1 MWGPLRFS
9 THAPHQCCALGRVF
23 NTYACI
29 THLHKYVWDTRMQWL
44 SLDTL
49 SLAWLWAASLYIFV
63 GPRGRPSFRP
73 TTRKV
78 TRVDI
83 FFFFASS
90 YRIVGR
96 PIPSLIKF
104 ERMLCV
110 VNPRSVWGFYGSKAW
125 CHIKFAHWV
134 FKHHTHHFHIHTW
147 ATCTEWVCLHTVLPR
162 EVIGDKLAH
171 FAGPCGRPS
180 L

>member
-1 MWGPLRFS
+1 MHAIMVVFGHTLTRLVMGGKPIYIRGP
-9 THAPHQCCALGRVF
+9 
-23 NTYACI
+23 
-29 THLHKYVWDTRMQWL
+29 
-44 SLDTL
+44 
-49 SLAWLWAASLYIFV
+49 AWTSIISNNDEKGYQ
-63 GPRGRPSFRP
+63 GG
-73 TTRKV
+73 
-78 TRVDI
+78 

-104 ERMLCV
+104 ERMLRV

>member
-1 MWGPLRFS
+1 
-9 THAPHQCCALGRVF
+9 
-23 NTYACI
+23 
-29 THLHKYVWDTRMQWL
+29 MQWL

-49 SLAWLWAASLYIFV
+49 SLACLWVASLYIFV
-63 GPRGRPSFRP
+63 GLRGRPSFRP
-73 TTRKV
+73 MTRNV
-78 TRVDI
+78 NRVDI

-96 PIPSLIKF
+96 PTPSLIKF
-104 ERMLCV
+104 EHMLHV
-110 VNPRSVWGFYGSKAW
+110 VNPRLVWGFYGSKAW

-147 ATCTEWVCLHTVLPR
+147 ATCTEWFCLHTVLPR

-171 FAGPCGRPS
+171 FAGPCRRPS